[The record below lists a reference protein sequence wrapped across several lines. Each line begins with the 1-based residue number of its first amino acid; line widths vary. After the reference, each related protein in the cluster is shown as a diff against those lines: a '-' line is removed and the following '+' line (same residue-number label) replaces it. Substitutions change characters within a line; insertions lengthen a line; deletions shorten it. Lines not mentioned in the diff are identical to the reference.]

1 MAEKGF
7 LIWTCRIKPEL
18 QMSVKLGKAVVGLT
32 EEDDKFEM
40 PLYSPLFVDPDVAH
54 NGTGRRLDSESSLR
68 T

>member
-1 MAEKGF
+1 
-7 LIWTCRIKPEL
+7 
-18 QMSVKLGKAVVGLT
+18 MSVELGKAVVGLT